1 MDFSELKKFPW
12 NPEIYLAQQ
21 GDTKAMRRTCA
32 KAEPIVDQFGK
43 VSYFVNLLGKDEV
56 RSIASL
62 SLVEFVMSYPGGVP
76 DEEVP
81 ALIKQAIKCD
91 LINSVHR
98 LEYRRGKEEAPPT
111 NADTGSPENSSGDT
125 GSPENSSGDTGSPSA
140 PPYGEPEACL
150 LQNAYAQTVQDA
162 IQHLNRNEQTVIQ
175 FYYFRQETTNEI
187 AVRLGCS
194 VQNVRKIKR
203 RALTR
208 LRSLLER

>member
-1 MDFSELKKFPW
+1 
-12 NPEIYLAQQ
+12 
-21 GDTKAMRRTCA
+21 MR
-32 KAEPIVDQFGK
+32 
-43 VSYFVNLLGKDEV
+43 
-56 RSIASL
+56 
-62 SLVEFVMSYPGGVP
+62 
-76 DEEVP
+76 
-81 ALIKQAIKCD
+81 
-91 LINSVHR
+91 R
-98 LEYRRGKEEAPPT
+98 LEYRRSKEEAPPT

>member
-1 MDFSELKKFPW
+1 
-12 NPEIYLAQQ
+12 
-21 GDTKAMRRTCA
+21 MRRTCA

-98 LEYRRGKEEAPPT
+98 LEYRRAPARRRTAPVIP
-111 NADTGSPENSSGDT
+111 ARLLRPLTGSRKP
-125 GSPENSSGDTGSPSA
+125 
-140 PPYGEPEACL
+140 AC
-150 LQNAYAQTVQDA
+150 YRT
-162 IQHLNRNEQTVIQ
+162 HMP
-175 FYYFRQETTNEI
+175 
-187 AVRLGCS
+187 
-194 VQNVRKIKR
+194 R
-203 RALTR
+203 RYRTPF
-208 LRSLLER
+208 ST

>member
-43 VSYFVNLLGKDEV
+43 VSYFVILLGKDEV

-111 NADTGSPENSSGDT
+111 NADTGSPENSSSSLSSTPWYSSRRLTERRCPKST
-125 GSPENSSGDTGSPSA
+125 GRHSA
-140 PPYGEPEACL
+140 PEPERADRHPVL
-150 LQNAYAQTVQDA
+150 LFPPGNHQ
-162 IQHLNRNEQTVIQ
+162 
-175 FYYFRQETTNEI
+175 
-187 AVRLGCS
+187 
-194 VQNVRKIKR
+194 
-203 RALTR
+203 
-208 LRSLLER
+208 

>member
-1 MDFSELKKFPW
+1 
-12 NPEIYLAQQ
+12 
-21 GDTKAMRRTCA
+21 
-32 KAEPIVDQFGK
+32 
-43 VSYFVNLLGKDEV
+43 VNLLGKDEV

-111 NADTGSPENSSGDT
+111 NAGT

-150 LQNAYAQTVQDA
+150 LQNADAQKVQDA

>member
-111 NADTGSPENSSGDT
+111 N
-125 GSPENSSGDTGSPSA
+125 GDTGSPSA

>member
-1 MDFSELKKFPW
+1 
-12 NPEIYLAQQ
+12 
-21 GDTKAMRRTCA
+21 
-32 KAEPIVDQFGK
+32 
-43 VSYFVNLLGKDEV
+43 
-56 RSIASL
+56 
-62 SLVEFVMSYPGGVP
+62 MSYPGGVP

-111 NADTGSPENSSGDT
+111 NGDT

>member
-1 MDFSELKKFPW
+1 
-12 NPEIYLAQQ
+12 
-21 GDTKAMRRTCA
+21 MRRTCA

-43 VSYFVNLLGKDEV
+43 GSYFVNLLGKDEV

-98 LEYRRGKEEAPPT
+98 LEYRRGKEEAPP
-111 NADTGSPENSSGDT
+111 NGDT

-194 VQNVRKIKR
+194 VQNVRRIKR

>member
-1 MDFSELKKFPW
+1 
-12 NPEIYLAQQ
+12 
-21 GDTKAMRRTCA
+21 MRRTCA

-111 NADTGSPENSSGDT
+111 NADTGSP
-125 GSPENSSGDTGSPSA
+125 SA

>member
-1 MDFSELKKFPW
+1 MVVMRPRASFAIFLICVSVIFTGFSTNIFFSPFPFSGSAC
-12 NPEIYLAQQ
+12 IFI
-21 GDTKAMRRTCA
+21 CA
-32 KAEPIVDQFGK
+32 AFFHFSRQ
-43 VSYFVNLLGKDEV
+43 
-56 RSIASL
+56 
-62 SLVEFVMSYPGGVP
+62 
-76 DEEVP
+76 
-81 ALIKQAIKCD
+81 
-91 LINSVHR
+91 
-98 LEYRRGKEEAPPT
+98 
-111 NADTGSPENSSGDT
+111 
-125 GSPENSSGDTGSPSA
+125 PENSSGDTGSPSA

>member
-62 SLVEFVMSYPGGVP
+62 SLVEFVMSYPGDVP

-81 ALIKQAIKCD
+81 ALIKQAINERD
-91 LINSVHR
+91 AMLR
-98 LEYRRGKEEAPPT
+98 T
-111 NADTGSPENSSGDT
+111 SSF
-125 GSPENSSGDTGSPSA
+125 PSKF
-140 PPYGEPEACL
+140 
-150 LQNAYAQTVQDA
+150 T
-162 IQHLNRNEQTVIQ
+162 
-175 FYYFRQETTNEI
+175 
-187 AVRLGCS
+187 
-194 VQNVRKIKR
+194 K
-203 RALTR
+203 
-208 LRSLLER
+208 

>member
-111 NADTGSPENSSGDT
+111 NADTGSP
-125 GSPENSSGDTGSPSA
+125 SA

>member
-1 MDFSELKKFPW
+1 MSISVGFFWIKKFPW

-125 GSPENSSGDTGSPSA
+125 GSPSAPLTGSRKPACYRTHMPKRYRTPFSTWTGTSRPSSSFIISA
-140 PPYGEPEACL
+140 RKPPMR
-150 LQNAYAQTVQDA
+150 LQS
-162 IQHLNRNEQTVIQ
+162 
-175 FYYFRQETTNEI
+175 
-187 AVRLGCS
+187 G
-194 VQNVRKIKR
+194 
-203 RALTR
+203 
-208 LRSLLER
+208 

>member
-1 MDFSELKKFPW
+1 
-12 NPEIYLAQQ
+12 
-21 GDTKAMRRTCA
+21 MRRTCA

-111 NADTGSPENSSGDT
+111 NADTGSP
-125 GSPENSSGDTGSPSA
+125 SA
-140 PPYGEPEACL
+140 PPYGEPEVCL
-150 LQNAYAQTVQDA
+150 LQNADAQKVQDA

>member
-111 NADTGSPENSSGDT
+111 N
-125 GSPENSSGDTGSPSA
+125 GDTGSPSA

-150 LQNAYAQTVQDA
+150 LQNADAQKVQDA

-187 AVRLGCS
+187 AVPLGCS
-194 VQNVRKIKR
+194 VQTVRKIQR

>member
-111 NADTGSPENSSGDT
+111 NGDT
-125 GSPENSSGDTGSPSA
+125 GSPENSSGDTAFCAPLRGAGSLPVTERICPNGTGRHSA
-140 PPYGEPEACL
+140 PEPERADRHPVL
-150 LQNAYAQTVQDA
+150 LFPPGNHQ
-162 IQHLNRNEQTVIQ
+162 
-175 FYYFRQETTNEI
+175 
-187 AVRLGCS
+187 
-194 VQNVRKIKR
+194 
-203 RALTR
+203 
-208 LRSLLER
+208 

>member
-125 GSPENSSGDTGSPSA
+125 GSPSA

-208 LRSLLER
+208 LHSLLER

>member
-91 LINSVHR
+91 LSNSVHR

-111 NADTGSPENSSGDT
+111 NA
-125 GSPENSSGDTGSPSA
+125 DTGSPSA